1 MIFAGS
7 EQPWERRISFRVLL
21 VLGCSSNVPE
31 FISQTFTG
39 NRDQDSLQTYSIDP
53 PIYGRYVRLNPRGWR
68 SHIAMRLELYGGP
81 WGKSFLAIHFHHR
94 VLVLLGWSLRYC
106 WGQCILIE
114 FSRKDTHNLQQT
126 LKPLGLDGIR
136 GLLIWSRFSGLARP
150 LGLVSK
156 ENVVFRRWGG
166 QTWEFGI
173 QGACKGQI
181 SIAS

>member
-7 EQPWERRISFRVLL
+7 EQPWVRRISFRVLL

-81 WGKSFLAIHFHHR
+81 WGKSFLAIHFHHP
-94 VLVLLGWSLRYC
+94 VLVLSGWSLRNC

-114 FSRKDTHNLQQT
+114 SSRKDTHNL
-126 LKPLGLDGIR
+126 LLLGLGGIT
-136 GLLIWSRFSGLARP
+136 GLLIWSRFSGLARLLLFADWP
-150 LGLVSK
+150 EKFFLANQKRAIQTLLELV
-156 ENVVFRRWGG
+156 R
-166 QTWEFGI
+166 
-173 QGACKGQI
+173 
-181 SIAS
+181 